1 MLNRSYCRGLRVKH
15 GVTIE
20 LTPCG
25 TLPIPTFPN
34 QGKEHSVGFLSTWE
48 GGLQDTLPNSGRA
61 RVGDGQFFCHSG
73 WIFGRAWFAFAH
85 ASPPTGV
92 TTKTNPLRET
102 PHPGLPQVGEGAFCH
117 PEQHEQR
124 VKGISRTRLLRV
136 RLIQGCI
143 VECIEKTE

>member
-1 MLNRSYCRGLRVKH
+1 MLNRSYCRGLRVSSAYRLTRPHFAAAVRFVKH

-34 QGKEHSVGFLSTWE
+34 QGKVHSVGFLSTWE
-48 GGLQDTLPNSGRA
+48 GGLQDTLPKSGRA

-85 ASPPTGV
+85 TSPPTGV
-92 TTKTNPLRET
+92 TTKNKSLTGNSP
-102 PHPGLPQVGEGAFCH
+102 
-117 PEQHEQR
+117 
-124 VKGISRTRLLRV
+124 SRPSPSRGRCLLS
-136 RLIQGCI
+136 L
-143 VECIEKTE
+143 